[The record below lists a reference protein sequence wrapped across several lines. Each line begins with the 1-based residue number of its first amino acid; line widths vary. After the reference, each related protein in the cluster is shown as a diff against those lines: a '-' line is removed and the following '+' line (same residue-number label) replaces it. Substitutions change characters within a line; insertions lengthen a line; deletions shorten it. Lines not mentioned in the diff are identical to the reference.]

1 MNLQQHDEEIED
13 LKAEHKNEI
22 KQLAAELDQK
32 LKDKEEEFKTT
43 FAQAYGKMK
52 IAVHFIQLQHVIIIV
67 Q

>member
-1 MNLQQHDEEIED
+1 MKVLCFALMNLQQHDEEIED

-43 FAQAYGKMK
+43 FARAYGK
-52 IAVHFIQLQHVIIIV
+52 I
-67 Q
+67 

>member
-1 MNLQQHDEEIED
+1 MKVLCFALMNLQQHDEEIED

-43 FAQAYGKMK
+43 FAQAYGK
-52 IAVHFIQLQHVIIIV
+52 I
-67 Q
+67 

>member
-1 MNLQQHDEEIED
+1 MNLQQHDEEIGD

-43 FAQAYGKMK
+43 FAQAYGK
-52 IAVHFIQLQHVIIIV
+52 IWNE
-67 Q
+67 